1 MAEKKPRTPE
11 DMEKALAAA
20 NEALEQARKEAEEA
34 KSAAKEAEAMMK
46 GMSAKDTEDDGMVSF
61 FAFKDDGK
69 DCIIVLR
76 PDEVRVPKPE
86 RELHKFAQHLSV
98 RIDRPTFHLHVRPPS
113 RTQVRPPPD
122 DSISRQAG
130 HEDRTPLPSPR
141 PGVRMP
147 A

>member
-34 KSAAKEAEAMMK
+34 KSAAKEAEAMIK

-69 DCIIVLR
+69 YKDDIVVGLNGKIYR
-76 PDEVRVPKPE
+76 IQRGKY
-86 RELHKFAQHLSV
+86 V
-98 RIDRPTFHLHVRPPS
+98 RIPKDVYDIIRQSMAQDAATAEYLESKS
-113 RTQVRPPPD
+113 REYEAVKQ
-122 DSISRQAG
+122 Q
-130 HEDRTPLPSPR
+130 LN
-141 PGVRMP
+141 
-147 A
+147 

>member
-1 MAEKKPRTPE
+1 MAEKKPRTQE

-69 DCIIVLR
+69 YKDDIVVGLNGKIYR
-76 PDEVRVPKPE
+76 IQRGKY
-86 RELHKFAQHLSV
+86 V
-98 RIDRPTFHLHVRPPS
+98 RIPKDVYDIILQSMAQDAATAEYLESKS
-113 RTQVRPPPD
+113 REYEAVKQ
-122 DSISRQAG
+122 Q
-130 HEDRTPLPSPR
+130 LN
-141 PGVRMP
+141 
-147 A
+147 

>member
-1 MAEKKPRTPE
+1 MAEKKQRTPE

-69 DCIIVLR
+69 YKDDIVVGLNGKIYR
-76 PDEVRVPKPE
+76 IQRGKY
-86 RELHKFAQHLSV
+86 V
-98 RIDRPTFHLHVRPPS
+98 RIPKDVY
-113 RTQVRPPPD
+113 D
-122 DSISRQAG
+122 IIRQSMAQDAATA
-130 HEDRTPLPSPR
+130 EYLESKRREYEAVKQQLN
-141 PGVRMP
+141 
-147 A
+147 

>member
-1 MAEKKPRTPE
+1 MSPSARTKGEMNMAEKKPRTPE

-69 DCIIVLR
+69 YKDDIVVGLNGKIYR
-76 PDEVRVPKPE
+76 IQRGKY
-86 RELHKFAQHLSV
+86 V
-98 RIDRPTFHLHVRPPS
+98 RIPKDVYDIIRQSMAQDAATAEYLESKS
-113 RTQVRPPPD
+113 REYEAVKQ
-122 DSISRQAG
+122 Q
-130 HEDRTPLPSPR
+130 LN
-141 PGVRMP
+141 
-147 A
+147 